1 MEIYYK
7 QFFRKSLKW
16 QYISVDFLFADN
28 QSVGTGHNVAN
39 PSIGPSI
46 GDASL
51 GMTSSRSASGSHL
64 ERIGIIR
71 DEGDTASTR
80 AIGGMS
86 LNGSICEGASLISAF
101 QSK

>member
-1 MEIYYK
+1 M
-7 QFFRKSLKW
+7 
-16 QYISVDFLFADN
+16 FADN

-39 PSIGPSI
+39 PSI